1 MGKPGTEEIG
11 ARGENFGVDTARRFF
26 SGTGSSYDLIAN
38 LCTVG
43 MDIPWKTK
51 IIEKIPPNCRHIV
64 DQACGT
70 GILTFKIARRFP
82 YCRVTGVELRDEYLN
97 VARQKARAMRLRNV
111 EFILGRAEDVRLE
124 DPVDCIT
131 SSYLAKYAELGS
143 LIRNAKVMLRH
154 DGFLVMHDF
163 TYPRG
168 FKFSRL
174 WEMHFKLLQSMGARL
189 FPEWKTVFYELP
201 GFLRRTTW
209 VAELLEKL
217 EANGF
222 TLRSLESLTL
232 GVSTLVAATA

>member
-111 EFILGRAEDVRLE
+111 EFILGRVEDVRL
-124 DPVDCIT
+124 DALVDGIT

-143 LIRNAKVMLRH
+143 L
-154 DGFLVMHDF
+154 
-163 TYPRG
+163 
-168 FKFSRL
+168 
-174 WEMHFKLLQSMGARL
+174 
-189 FPEWKTVFYELP
+189 
-201 GFLRRTTW
+201 
-209 VAELLEKL
+209 
-217 EANGF
+217 EANGLA
-222 TLRSLESLTL
+222 LRSIESLTL
-232 GVSTLVAATA
+232 GTSAIVAATARIP